1 VPLISRRSGR
11 DSTPRERDSERILQA
26 AVASATHLSDA
37 DAAQVW
43 LMGADAL
50 RTVAAHGPPSSGW
63 RTQLAVPL
71 FRDGVPVGSL
81 TVGRIAERPFADRDV
96 DVLRVLAE
104 RAETALANA
113 QLRDELEL
121 RTGQLDE
128 ALQQRAAMD
137 EVLHAMGRSDFDLQ
151 TVLETILEK
160 GCELCGADSGLL
172 YRLDAQQLMR
182 LAAMRGGSPEQWQ
195 IVQRNPMPPSQ
206 RTCAGR
212 VALER
217 RPIHVPDVL
226 ADPEYEYP
234 AQSVAGYRTLL
245 GVPIMHR
252 GALLGSMVIWRG
264 EVRPFNERQIRLLET
279 FASQA
284 GITLENLALLEEVR
298 ARTRQLSTAL
308 DQKTATAEI
317 LSLTATSPTDVQAIL
332 DAVSERAARLGG
344 APYVDIR
351 RFENE
356 RLRKISRYG
365 GVPGKPDEA
374 RELDPPGQG
383 LAATRATASGRALLE
398 RRTIHVDDMEVDTQT
413 EYPGSRPLQQRWGYR
428 TNLLIPLLHEGAP
441 LGVLALLRFEVR
453 PFTEHEIQL
462 LETFARAAAIALYG
476 AQLFHDLEERT
487 SELARSVQELEALGE
502 VGRAVSSSL
511 DLQQVLTTVVAHA
524 TGLSG
529 TDGGLIYEYDE
540 PSRAFRLAASVGCS
554 PELLEPVRKAPPRL
568 GEGALG
574 RAALERRSVQIADV
588 LDDRTLPHRL
598 RSALALAGLRAVL
611 AVPFVADD
619 VGILGGLVVLRQRP
633 GAFSDRVLGLV
644 QTFATQSALAIRNA
658 RLFEEIESRRR
669 DLEHLYRLGTAM
681 QAPLNL
687 QERLQLILDA
697 VRGVLGYER
706 AVVWLPTPDGSFL
719 EATAWSGLQPAEDE
733 VPRVPLDGGVPLLSR
748 AYREQVE
755 IILDGS
761 QPVPEEYRLAAAY
774 AHLEFLRSRNPAVM
788 PLISRGRCVGL
799 LAADNARTRRS
810 VASKVELRRALAAS
824 AAVAIENAQLL
835 KTAQQELAERR
846 RAEEELRQATQVAE
860 QANQAKSDF
869 LASMSHELRT
879 PLNAI
884 IGYSEMLQEEVRDD
898 GLDQLVP
905 DLERIHG
912 AGRHLLEL
920 INDVLD
926 LSKIEAG
933 KTELYFEVFDVSA
946 LVNEVVG
953 VAQPLISKNENVLQ
967 VYLPEGPAQV
977 RADRTK
983 LRQVLLN
990 LLSNAAKFTQ
1000 AGTITLTA
1008 QRQPTHDWWRFQVR
1022 DTGIGLTPEQLTR
1035 LFEAFTQADSST
1047 AHTYGGTGLG
1057 LTISRHFC
1065 RLMGGDI
1072 GVESAPGRGSTFT
1085 VSLPAGGVEPRALAP
1100 EPAGPASGD
1109 DTATGVVLV
1118 IDDDSAAR
1126 ELIERSLRSEGIRVA
1141 AAADGTEGLRL
1152 ARALRPDVITLDVL
1166 MPGLDGWAVL
1176 AALKA
1181 DAELADVPV
1190 ILLSVLD
1197 ERHLGHAQGA
1207 ADYMSKPIKRQR
1219 LVGVVRKHIHRN
1231 GPAPRV
1237 LVVEDDASTRE
1248 LVRRTLAHEGWKV
1261 REAADGRAGL
1271 GCVAEDPPEL
1281 ILLDLMLPG
1290 IDGFELVAELQRHAE
1305 WRDIPVVVIT
1315 AKDLTPG
1322 ERERLNG
1329 CVERVLRKGTY
1340 SRDELVAE
1348 IRAQL
1353 ARRHA
1358 PA

>member
-1 VPLISRRSGR
+1 VPPISRRSGR
-11 DSTPRERDSERILQA
+11 DSTPRARDSERLLRA
-26 AVASATHLSDA
+26 AAETAARLCDA
-37 DAAQVW
+37 DAAEVR
-43 LMGADAL
+43 LMAGEVVQA
-50 RTVAAHGPPSSGW
+50 VAAHGQPSSRW
-63 RTQLAVPL
+63 RSRLGVPL
-71 FRDGVPVGSL
+71 FSDGAPVGSL
-81 TVGRIAERPFADRDV
+81 TVGRVAERPFADRDGE
-96 DVLRVLAE
+96 VLRVVAE
-104 RAETALANA
+104 RAEVALANA
-113 QLRDELEL
+113 QLRDELDI
-121 RTGQLDE
+121 RSGQLDE

-172 YRLDAQQLMR
+172 YRLDEQQLMR

-195 IVQRNPMPPSQ
+195 IVQRNPMPPSR

-226 ADPEYEYP
+226 TDPEYEYP

-252 GALLGSMVIWRG
+252 GALLGSMVIWRS

-284 GITLENLALLEEVR
+284 GITLENLALLEQVR

-308 DQKTATAEI
+308 DEKTATAEI
-317 LSLTATSPTDVQAIL
+317 LSLTATSPTDVQVIL

-351 RFENE
+351 RFETE

-398 RRTIHVDDMEVDTQT
+398 RRTIHVHDMEVETQT

-476 AQLFHDLEERT
+476 AQLFHELQERT
-487 SELARSVQELEALGE
+487 SELAQSVQELEALGE

-511 DLQQVLTTVVAHA
+511 DLQQVLTTVVTHA

-529 TDGGLIYEYDE
+529 TDGGLIYQYDE
-540 PSRAFRLAASVGCS
+540 PSREFRLAASIGCG
-554 PELLEPVRKAPPRL
+554 PELLRPVQTAPPRL

-574 RAALERRSVQIADV
+574 RAAQERRSVQIADV
-588 LDDRTLPHRL
+588 LNDRSLPHRL
-598 RSALALAGLRAVL
+598 RSALAGAGLRAVL
-611 AVPFVADD
+611 AVPFLAED
-619 VGILGGLVVLRQRP
+619 VGILGGLVVLRQQP

-687 QERLQLILDA
+687 HERLQLILDA
-697 VRGVLGYER
+697 VREVLGYER
-706 AVVWLPTPDGSFL
+706 AVVWLPTPDGAFL
-719 EATAWSGLQPAEDE
+719 EATAWSGLQPGEDD
-733 VPRVPLDGGVPLLSR
+733 VPRVPLDGGVPLLTR

-761 QPVPEEYRLAAAY
+761 QPVPEEYRLRPAY
-774 AHLEFLRSRNPAVM
+774 AHLEFLRSRNPAVV

-835 KTAQQELAERR
+835 KTAQQ
-846 RAEEELRQATQVAE
+846 
-860 QANQAKSDF
+860 ANQAKSDF
-869 LASMSHELRT
+869 LANMSHELRT

-884 IGYSEMLQEEVRDD
+884 IGYSEMLQEEARDE
-898 GLDQLVP
+898 GLDELVP

-933 KTELYFEVFDVSA
+933 KTELYLEVFEVAA
-946 LVNEVVG
+946 LVSEVVG
-953 VAQPLISKNENVLQ
+953 VAQPLISTNQNALEVN
-967 VYLPEGPAQV
+967 LPQRSGQM

-990 LLSNAAKFTQ
+990 LLSNAAKFTR

-1008 QRQPTHDWWRFQVR
+1008 HSQPSDDWWTFEVR

-1035 LFEAFTQADSST
+1035 LFEAFSQADSST

-1057 LTISRHFC
+1057 LAISRHFC

-1085 VSLPAGGVEPRALAP
+1085 VRLPAGGMQPATGAP
-1100 EPAGPASGD
+1100 EAPGRASED

-1118 IDDDSAAR
+1118 IDDDPAAR
-1126 ELIERSLRSEGIRVA
+1126 ELIERSLRSEGVRVV

-1181 DAELADVPV
+1181 DPDLADVPV
-1190 ILLSVLD
+1190 ILLSMLD
-1197 ERHLGHAQGA
+1197 ERHLGYALGA
-1207 ADYMSKPIKRQR
+1207 ADYLTKPIKRQR
-1219 LVGVVRKHIHRN
+1219 LVGVVRKYIHRN

-1237 LVVEDDASTRE
+1237 LVVEDDAATRE

-1271 GCVAEDPPEL
+1271 GWVVQDPPEL

-1290 IDGFELVAELQRHAE
+1290 IDGFELVAELHRHAE

-1340 SRDELVAE
+1340 SRDELVSE

-1353 ARRHA
+1353 ARRHD